1 MSSTLLTF
9 SDVALELTAQCVNT
23 LEFTSLVWLLS
34 FFWLTWIPCSHC
46 TIIVFS
52 ASILNLQLS

>member
-9 SDVALELTAQCVNT
+9 SDVALELTAQFVNT

-34 FFWLTWIPCSHC
+34 FFWLTWFPCSHC